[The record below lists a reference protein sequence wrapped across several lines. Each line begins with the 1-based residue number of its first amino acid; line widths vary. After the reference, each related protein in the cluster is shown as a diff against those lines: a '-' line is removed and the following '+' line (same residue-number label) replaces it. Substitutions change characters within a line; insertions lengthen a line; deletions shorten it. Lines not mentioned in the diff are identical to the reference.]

1 MGPVSFLLQVNR
13 KSVFSILLGCIVV
26 AGFSALSWSQASVNE
41 SLETATIYVDAN
53 KGSDNNNGS
62 QGAPF
67 KTIGA
72 AANLALANN
81 YSRIG
86 SRVIINAGT
95 YRESVTIAG
104 GSSRSTSLPI
114 TFQAATN
121 GTVFI
126 SGADIL
132 TGWTSYSGNS
142 KIFETSW
149 PYKFGVCPALGSRA
163 PFEQEIVRHAEMIV
177 VNGTPLTQ
185 VLSLSAMLPGTF
197 FVDEPHA
204 IVYVYPAAGTNM
216 SAATVETA
224 TRPHLLADHGQSQVV
239 FRGLTFQYANTCHGD
254 AALLLDAKA
263 NNLLFDND
271 NIVWN
276 NAMGISF
283 STTEHFTVQNSTA
296 SHNGELG
303 FHSHRVKYDLWQS
316 DTATYNNWRGAQ
328 GAFYTWDTGGSK
340 WMLDHSGTYNNITAL
355 FNQANGVAWD
365 TDQENVTLT
374 NLISASNLGNG
385 YLIEKSEGPF
395 AISNSNL
402 CYNNPLGST
411 QRAGLVVRNTEKMTI
426 TGTTLYGNGAN
437 QLAVVGEVGGIAVN
451 NWETGAYYLTV
462 TKDLTSAGNKL
473 HGSQSNVFSDYLG
486 GTDWTTFVNS
496 LNSNTNTYY
505 AGSNASAFAVPDRRF
520 GTTKIDLSSWKST
533 TGQDA
538 SSTWASASAPAA
550 CAVAAKSPDFWL
562 ASSSYDG
569 VSLDPAGH
577 ASFNVAVFALGGL
590 TGNVVLSSA
599 GLSSVPGLT
608 GSFSPASIST
618 SSTSGSSV
626 LTVAATPLTKPGTYP
641 VTILGNLGN
650 VTRAM
655 TLSLVVPKTTVRL
668 SAANL
673 TFAGQKV
680 NTTSAPQL
688 ITLTN
693 TGSTALAIAGI
704 SMTGNFAQTNT
715 CGLTVKAGG
724 NCTISVTFT
733 PRVVTQTSGSLT
745 INDSDLTISQSVS
758 LGGTGIGAPKISFL
772 PTSVNFG
779 AHPVGAKS
787 GRVMTLKNAGTVTL
801 SISKMAIS
809 GTKSADFKFTTT
821 CGSSLAV
828 GASCGV
834 TITFTPGAK
843 GTQSGTWS
851 INDNDGYRSSPQAVS
866 LTGTGR

>member
-1 MGPVSFLLQVNR
+1 MGPLSSVRRINR
-13 KSVFSILLGCIVV
+13 KNILSILLGCVV
-26 AGFSALSWSQASVNE
+26 AAGFSALGWSQASVNE
-41 SLETATIYVDAN
+41 SLETANIYVDVN
-53 KGSDNNNGS
+53 KGSDSNNGS
-62 QGAPF
+62 QGSPL

-95 YRESVTIAG
+95 YRESVAIGGG
-104 GSSRSTSLPI
+104 GSRETSLPI

-132 TGWTSYSGNS
+132 KGWTSYPGNS
-142 KIFETSW
+142 KIFESSW
-149 PYKFGVCPALGSRA
+149 PYNFGVCPELDSQA
-163 PFEQEIVRHAEMIV
+163 PFEQEIVRHAEMII

-185 VLSLSAMLPGTF
+185 VLSLSVMLPGTF
-197 FVDEPHA
+197 FVDEPNA
-204 IVYVYPAAGTNM
+204 LVYVYPAAGTNM
-216 SAATVETA
+216 STATVETA
-224 TRPHLLADHGQSQVV
+224 TRPHLLVNNGQSQVV

-328 GAFYTWDTGGSK
+328 GAFYTWDTGGGK

-365 TDQENVTLT
+365 TDQENVTLSK
-374 NLISASNLGNG
+374 LISASNLGNG
-385 YLIEKSEGPF
+385 YQIEKSEGPF
-395 AISNSNL
+395 AISKSNL

-437 QLAVVGEVGGIAVN
+437 QLAVVGEVGGIPVN

-462 TKDLTSAGNKL
+462 TKDLTSTENTL
-473 HGSQSNVFSDYLG
+473 YGSQSNVFSDYLG
-486 GTDWTTFVNS
+486 GTAWTTFVNS
-496 LNSNTNTYY
+496 LNSNNNTYY
-505 AGSNASAFAVPDRRF
+505 AGSSTNAFAVPDPRA
-520 GTTKIDLSSWKST
+520 GTKIDLSTWKST

-550 CAVAAKSPDFWL
+550 CAVAAESPDFWL

-569 VSLDPAGH
+569 VSLDAAGH
-577 ASFNVAVFALGGL
+577 ASFNVTAFALGGL
-590 TGNVVLSSA
+590 TGNIALSTA

-618 SSTSGSSV
+618 SGSSV
-626 LTVAATPLTKPGTYP
+626 FTVAATPLTKPGTYP

-650 VTRAM
+650 VTRTM

-724 NCTISVTFT
+724 NCTINVTFT
-733 PRVVTQTSGSLT
+733 PRVVGQTSGRLT
-745 INDSDLTISQSVS
+745 INDSDVTISQRVS
-758 LGGTGIGAPKISFL
+758 LSGTGIGAPKISISPL
-772 PTSVNFG
+772 SAHFG
-779 AHPVGAKS
+779 AQPVGTKS
-787 GRVMTLKNAGTVTL
+787 SKVITLKNAGTATMA
-801 SISKMAIS
+801 ISKMVIS
-809 GTKSADFKFTTT
+809 GTNSADFKFTTT
-821 CGSSLAV
+821 CGASLAV
-828 GASCGV
+828 GASCAV
-834 TITFTPGAK
+834 TTTFTPGAK
-843 GTQSGTWS
+843 GSRTATLA
-851 INDNDGYRSSPQAVS
+851 IYDNDGYSASPQTVS
-866 LTGTGR
+866 LMGTGQ

>member
-1 MGPVSFLLQVNR
+1 MGPISWLLQVNR
-13 KSVFSILLGCIVV
+13 KSVFSILLGCVLA

-41 SLETATIYVDAN
+41 SLESASIYVDAS
-53 KGSDNNNGS
+53 KGSDSNNGS
-62 QGAPF
+62 PGAPL

-95 YRESVTIAG
+95 YRESVAIAG
-104 GSSRSTSLPI
+104 GGSRETSLPI

-126 SGADIL
+126 SGADVL
-132 TGWTSYSGNS
+132 KGWTSYPGNS
-142 KIFETSW
+142 KIFESSW
-149 PYKFGVCPALGSRA
+149 PYNFGLCPGLDSQA
-163 PFEQEIVRHAEMIV
+163 PFEQEILRHSEMII
-177 VNGTPLTQ
+177 VNGIPLTQ
-185 VLSLSAMLPGTF
+185 VLALSAMLPGTF
-197 FVDEPHA
+197 FVDDQHA
-204 IVYVYPAAGTNM
+204 MVYVYPPAGTNM
-216 SAATVETA
+216 SSATVETA
-224 TRPHLLADHGQSQVV
+224 TRPHLLVDDGHSQVV

-254 AALLLDAKA
+254 AALRLDAKA

-283 STTEHFTVQNSTA
+283 STTEYFTVQHSTA

-303 FHSHRVKYDLWQS
+303 FHSHQTKYDLWQS

-328 GAFYTWDTGGSK
+328 GAFYTWDTGGGK
-340 WMLDHSGTYNNITAL
+340 WMLDHSGSYNNITAL

-385 YLIEKSEGPF
+385 YQIEKSEGPF

-426 TGTTLYGNGAN
+426 SGTTLHGNGAN
-437 QLAVVGEVGGIAVN
+437 QLAVVGQVGGIAVN

-462 TKDLTSAGNKL
+462 TKDLTSTQNTL
-473 HGSQSNVFSDYLG
+473 YGSQSNVFSDYLG

-496 LNSNTNTYY
+496 LNSNSNTYY
-505 AGSNASAFAVPDRRF
+505 AGSSASAFAVPDPRA
-520 GTTKIDLSSWKST
+520 GTKIDLSTWKSM

-538 SSTWASASAPAA
+538 SSRWASTSAPAA
-550 CAVAAKSPDFWL
+550 CAVAATSLDFWL

-569 VSLDPAGH
+569 VSLDAAGH
-577 ASFNVAVFALGGL
+577 ASFNVTAFALGGL
-590 TGNVVLSSA
+590 TGNIVLSSA
-599 GLSSVPGLT
+599 GLSSVPGLI
-608 GSFSPASIST
+608 GSFSPASISA
-618 SSTSGSSV
+618 SGSSV
-626 LTVAATPLTKPGTYP
+626 FTVAATPLTRPGTYP

-650 VTRAM
+650 LTRTV
-655 TLSLVVPKTTVRL
+655 TLSLVVPKTTVQL

-693 TGSTALAIAGI
+693 SGSTALAIAGI
-704 SMTGNFAQTNT
+704 STSGNFAQTNT
-715 CGLTVKAGG
+715 CGLTVRAGG

-733 PRVVTQTSGSLT
+733 PKVAGQDNGTVSVK
-745 INDSDLTISQSVS
+745 DSDRTTNQSVVLS
-758 LGGTGIGAPKISFL
+758 GTGISAAQISFL
-772 PTSVNFG
+772 PTLVNFG
-779 AHPVGAKS
+779 AHAVGAKS
-787 GRVMTLKNAGTVTL
+787 SHVMTLKNAGTATL
-801 SISKMAIS
+801 SISQMAIS
-809 GTKSADFKFTTT
+809 GTNSADFKSATT
-821 CGSSLAV
+821 CGSSRGV

-834 TITFTPGAK
+834 TITFTPDAK
-843 GTQSGTWS
+843 GRRSGTWS
-851 INDNDGYRSSPQAVS
+851 IDDNDGYRASPQAVS
-866 LTGTGR
+866 LTGTGT

>member
-1 MGPVSFLLQVNR
+1 MGPFVLQLNQVNR
-13 KSVFSILLGCIVV
+13 KNILSILLGCVV
-26 AGFSALSWSQASVNE
+26 AAGFSALSWSQASVNE
-41 SLETATIYVDAN
+41 SLETATIYVDTN

-62 QGAPF
+62 QTAPL

-81 YSRIG
+81 HSSIG

-95 YRESVTIAG
+95 YRESVAIAG
-104 GSSRSTSLPI
+104 GSRSTSLPI

-132 TGWTSYSGNS
+132 KGWTSYSGNS
-142 KIFETSW
+142 KVFESSW
-149 PYKFGVCPALGSRA
+149 PYNSGVCPGLDSQA
-163 PFEQEIVRHAEMIV
+163 PFEQEIVRHAEMVI

-185 VLSLSAMLPGTF
+185 VLSLSTMLPGTF
-197 FVDEPHA
+197 FVDEPNA
-204 IVYVYPAAGTNM
+204 MVYVYPAAGTNM

-224 TRPHLLADHGQSQVV
+224 TRPHLLVDDGQSQVV

-254 AALLLDAKA
+254 AALLLDAQA

-283 STTEHFTVQNSTA
+283 STTDHFTVQNSTA

-303 FHSHRVKYDLWQS
+303 FHSHQTKYDLWQS
-316 DTATYNNWRGAQ
+316 DTATFNNWRGAQ
-328 GAFYTWDTGGSK
+328 GAFYTWDTGGGK
-340 WMLDHSGTYNNITAL
+340 WMLDHNGTYNNITAL

-374 NLISASNLGNG
+374 SLVSASNLGNG
-385 YLIEKSEGPF
+385 FQIEKSEGPF
-395 AISNSNL
+395 TISKGNL
-402 CYNNPLGST
+402 CYNNPLAST
-411 QRAGLVVRNTEKMTI
+411 QRGGLVVRNTEKVTI
-426 TGTTLYGNGAN
+426 SGTALYGNGAN
-437 QLAVVGEVGGIAVN
+437 QLAVVGQRGGIPVN

-462 TKDLTSAGNKL
+462 TQNLTSTGNTL
-473 HGSQSNVFSDYLG
+473 YGSQSNVFSDYLG
-486 GTDWTTFVNS
+486 GTDWTTFVGS

-505 AGSNASAFAVPDRRF
+505 AGSSASTNAFAVPDPRA
-520 GTTKIDLSSWKST
+520 GTTIDLSTWKST

-550 CAVAAKSPDFWL
+550 CAVAANSPDFWL

-569 VSLDPAGH
+569 VSLDAAGH
-577 ASFNVAVFALGGL
+577 ASFNVTAFALGGL
-590 TGNVVLSSA
+590 TGNIVLSSA

-618 SSTSGSSV
+618 SGSSV
-626 LTVAATPLTKPGTYP
+626 FTAVATPLTKPGTYP

-650 VTRAM
+650 VTRTM

-673 TFAGQKV
+673 TFAGQTV

-693 TGSTALAIAGI
+693 TGSIALVIASI

-715 CGLTVKAGG
+715 CGLSVKAGG
-724 NCTISVTFT
+724 SCTISVTFT
-733 PRVVTQTSGSLT
+733 PRVVGQTNGRLT
-745 INDSDLTISQSVS
+745 MNDSDLTTNQSVV
-758 LGGTGIGAPKISFL
+758 LGGTGIAAAEIGFL

-779 AHPVGAKS
+779 GHAVGANS
-787 GRVMTLKNAGTVTL
+787 SHVLTLKNAGTATL

-809 GTKSADFKFTTT
+809 GTNSADFKSTTT

-834 TITFTPGAK
+834 TITFAPGAK
-843 GTQSGTWS
+843 GTRNGTWS
-851 INDNDGYRSSPQAVS
+851 IYDNDGYRASPQAVS
-866 LTGTGR
+866 LTGTGT

>member
-1 MGPVSFLLQVNR
+1 
-13 KSVFSILLGCIVV
+13 
-26 AGFSALSWSQASVNE
+26 LSWSQASVNE

-62 QGAPF
+62 QGAPL

-104 GSSRSTSLPI
+104 GGSRSTSLPI

-132 TGWTSYSGNS
+132 KGWTSYSGNS
-142 KIFETSW
+142 KIFESSW
-149 PYKFGVCPALGSRA
+149 PYKFGLCPRLDSKA
-163 PFEQEIVRHAEMIV
+163 PFEQEIVRHAEMII
-177 VNGTPLTQ
+177 VNGIPLTQ
-185 VLSLSAMLPGTF
+185 VLTLPAMLPGTF
-197 FVDEPHA
+197 FVDDQHA
-204 IVYVYPAAGTNM
+204 MAYVYPAAGTNM

-224 TRPHLLADHGQSQVV
+224 TRPHLLVDDGQSQVV

-283 STTEHFTVQNSTA
+283 STTDHFTVQNSTA

-303 FHSHRVKYDLWQS
+303 FHSHQTKYDLWQS

-328 GAFYTWDTGGSK
+328 GAFYTWDTGGAK

-374 NLISASNLGNG
+374 NLISVSNLGNG
-385 YLIEKSEGPF
+385 YQIEKSEGPF
-395 AISNSNL
+395 AISKSNL

-411 QRAGLVVRNTEKMTI
+411 QRAGLVVRNSEKMTI

-437 QLAVVGEVGGIAVN
+437 QLAVVGQVGGIPVN

-462 TKDLTSAGNKL
+462 TKDLTSTQNTL
-473 HGSQSNVFSDYLG
+473 YGSQSNVFSDYLG

-496 LNSNTNTYY
+496 LNSNSNAYY
-505 AGSNASAFAVPDRRF
+505 AGSNPSAFAVPDPRA
-520 GTTKIDLSSWKST
+520 GTKIDLSTWKST

-538 SSTWASASAPAA
+538 SSMWASARAPAA

-569 VSLDPAGH
+569 VSLDVAGH
-577 ASFNVAVFALGGL
+577 ASFNVTAFAQGGL
-590 TGNVVLSSA
+590 TGNIVLSSA

-608 GSFSPASIST
+608 ASFSPASIST
-618 SSTSGSSV
+618 SGSSV
-626 LTVAATPLTKPGTYP
+626 FTVAATPLTKPGTYP

-650 VTRAM
+650 VTRTM

-693 TGSTALAIAGI
+693 TGATALAIAGI
-704 SMTGNFAQTNT
+704 SMSGNFAQTNT

-724 NCTISVTFT
+724 SCTIKVTFT
-733 PRVVTQTSGSLT
+733 PRVVGQDNGKVS
-745 INDSDLTISQSVS
+745 IKDSDLTTHQSVV
-758 LGGTGIGAPKISFL
+758 LVGTGISAAQISFL

-779 AHPVGAKS
+779 AHAAGAKS
-787 GRVMTLKNAGTVTL
+787 SHVMTLKNAGTATL
-801 SISKMAIS
+801 SISKMSIS
-809 GTKSADFKFTTT
+809 ATNGADFKFTTT

-843 GTQSGTWS
+843 GTRSGTWS
-851 INDNDGYRSSPQAVS
+851 IDDNDGYRSSPQAVA
-866 LTGTGR
+866 LTGTGT